1 MAVQRARKRPFK
13 TDLKHLHALCEANYA
28 RLLLLFPDYEQANV
42 REFAL
47 GEARVR
53 LEVLE
58 RSRYTTFFRLHQVH
72 GEDRWLR
79 RLVID
84 VRAYHDAGMLEVGAF
99 QSQSRIQARYSYPN
113 AHMFQQDEKLQQNQF
128 LGDWLAHC
136 QANGLG
142 QLPTTTPGQ
151 NAGR

>member
-1 MAVQRARKRPFK
+1 M
-13 TDLKHLHALCEANYA
+13 
-28 RLLLLFPDYEQANV
+28 
-42 REFAL
+42 
-47 GEARVR
+47 
-53 LEVLE
+53 
-58 RSRYTTFFRLHQVH
+58 
-72 GEDRWLR
+72 
-79 RLVID
+79 
-84 VRAYHDAGMLEVGAF
+84 GAF

>member
-13 TDLKHLHALCEANYA
+13 MDLSRLHALCEANYA
-28 RLLLLFPDYEQANV
+28 RLLQLFPDYERSNC
-42 REFAL
+42 REFAVAD
-47 GEARVR
+47 ARVR

-58 RSRYTTFFRLHQVH
+58 RSRHTTFFRLHQMH

-79 RLVID
+79 SLVID

-99 QSQSRIQARYSYPN
+99 QSQARIQPRYTYPN
-113 AHMFQQDEKLQQNQF
+113 HQMFQQDEKLQQNQF
-128 LGDWLAHC
+128 LGDWLTHC

-142 QLPTTTPGQ
+142 QMPALAPRGTH
-151 NAGR
+151 